1 MTDSTLTCS
10 NIAVKIQSH
19 QPLLSTLKHLNNN
32 CVVVVD
38 IEKYVTHSNYLPD
51 KF

>member
-1 MTDSTLTCS
+1 MADSALTYS
-10 NIAVKIQSH
+10 NLAVKIKSH

-38 IEKYVTHSNYLPD
+38 IEKYVTHSNYQSY